1 MSKLSKFIA
10 SHCKFRSGRSLEL
23 LSARFAADSDWPTKC
38 AAPSQQDFFQMLAD
52 GLESKQLRLVKQA
65 CPCGQSTHS
74 TVIAQRDRY
83 ALKFDS
89 VLCNACGTVR
99 IDPYF
104 DDKSLEKFY
113 ADIYQGLYAR
123 AIEPAAYFER
133 QLAYG
138 HKIRESVFGDQASKG
153 KQVLEIGCGAGG
165 GLSAL
170 HEAGFEVRGCDY
182 SSELIDF
189 GTAKGVPGLAVGP
202 VEIIAKA
209 QQRFDLIYLH
219 HVFEHVGR
227 PLPTL
232 RSIQKL
238 LKPDG
243 RLLIIVPD
251 LGNVHLYLR
260 AKSDPMKF
268 IHVAHKYNYTLTC
281 FERLAYRTQFEARL
295 FEPTN
300 APTAWTDAP
309 ELWVE
314 LRRSSH
320 SARRR
325 LTRAEFKGAAM
336 LEYLKRTE
344 TNFLAQAAKKL
355 ARSA

>member
-10 SHCKFRSGRSLEL
+10 SHCKFRTGRSRDL
-23 LSARFAADSDWPTKC
+23 LSTRFAADSDWPTKC

-65 CPCGQSTHS
+65 CPCGQTTHN

-89 VLCNACGTVR
+89 VLCDACGTVR

-138 HKIRESVFGDQASKG
+138 HKIRESVFGAQASEG

-202 VEIIAKA
+202 VEMIAKS

-281 FERLAYRTQFEARL
+281 FEQLAHKTQFEARL
-295 FEPTN
+295 FEPTD
-300 APTAWTDAP
+300 APTAWNDAP

-314 LRRSSH
+314 LSRSSH

>member
-10 SHCKFRSGRSLEL
+10 NHFKFRATRSIDL
-23 LSARFAADSDWPTKC
+23 LSARFRADSDWPIKC
-38 AAPSQQDFFQMLAD
+38 TAQSQLDFFAMLSD
-52 GLESKQLRLVKQA
+52 GMSTKQLKLVKQP
-65 CPCGQSTHS
+65 CPCGQTTHN

-89 VLCNACGTVR
+89 ILCDACGTVR

-123 AIEPAAYFER
+123 AIEPSVYFDR

-138 HKIRESVFGDQASKG
+138 QKIRESVFGSQTGAG
-153 KQVLEIGCGAGG
+153 KKVLEIGCGAGG

-170 HEAGFEVRGCDY
+170 HDAGFEVRGCDY
-182 SSELIDF
+182 SSELIEF
-189 GTAKGVPGLAVGP
+189 GAAKGVPGLAVGP
-202 VEIIAKA
+202 VEVIADAKEK
-209 QQRFDLIYLH
+209 FDLIYLH

-232 RSIQKL
+232 RAIQKL
-238 LKPDG
+238 LKPNG

-251 LGNVHLYLR
+251 LGRVHLYLR

-281 FERLAYRTQFEARL
+281 FEQLAHKTRFQARL
-295 FEPTN
+295 FEATD
-300 APTAWTDAP
+300 APTAWNDAP

-314 LRRSSH
+314 LTRS
-320 SARRR
+320 ANPTRRR
-325 LTRAEFKGAAM
+325 LSRPEFRGAAM
-336 LEYLKRTE
+336 LQYLKRTE
-344 TNFLAQAAKKL
+344 ANFQSQAAKKL
-355 ARSA
+355 AKSA

>member
-1 MSKLSKFIA
+1 MSKLSRFIA
-10 SHCKFRSGRSLEL
+10 THFNFRSTRSVDL
-23 LSARFAADSDWPTKC
+23 LSARFKAESDWPTKC
-38 AAPSQQDFFQMLAD
+38 TAQSQLDYFAMLAD
-52 GLESKQLRLVKQA
+52 GMKTKQLRIVSQP
-65 CPCGQSTHS
+65 CPCGQTTHN
-74 TVIAQRDRY
+74 TVIAKRDRY

-89 VLCNACGTVR
+89 VLCDACGTVR

-104 DDKSLEKFY
+104 DDKSLETFY

-123 AIEPAAYFER
+123 AIEPAAYFDR

-138 HKIRESVFGDQASKG
+138 QKIRESVFGSERSAG
-153 KQVLEIGCGAGG
+153 KRVLEIGCGAGG

-170 HEAGFEVRGCDY
+170 HDAGFEVRGCDY
-182 SSELIDF
+182 SGELIEF
-189 GTAKGVPGLAVGP
+189 GTAQGVPGLVVGP
-202 VEIIAKA
+202 VEAIAESKEK
-209 QQRFDLIYLH
+209 FDLIYLH

-232 RSIQKL
+232 CSVQKL

-251 LGNVHLYLR
+251 LGCVHLYLR

-281 FERLAYRTQFEARL
+281 FEQLASKTRYEARL
-295 FEPTN
+295 FEPTD
-300 APTAWTDAP
+300 APTAWNDAP

-314 LRRSSH
+314 LTRSSNPTR
-320 SARRR
+320 SR
-325 LTRAEFKGAAM
+325 LKRSEFKGSAM
-336 LEYLKRTE
+336 LHYLKRTE
-344 TNFLAQAAKKL
+344 ANFLAAA
-355 ARSA
+355 ARKMAKSA